1 MKPKEPYVSNTT
13 GIALG
18 FNPELRKLLAGLG
31 NVYMGFNFPQQV
43 LQDYMG
49 GQCWNNLN
57 KTGNAD
63 WFKVTTVEL
72 LKRRNK
78 PLQPCSTDWKVL
90 DDWIL
95 KQHIKSSGCRAPY
108 MKTNENFSI
117 CETQLKMKQTI
128 LNWPDVAYDYD
139 APCEGKSHIGYR
151 VSNVEYTDKEINPLS
166 MSVYVSYTNTV
177 KIISQSRMID
187 GQALIGYIGGYVGL
201 LLGTIIIII
210 CINIITFLI

>member
-1 MKPKEPYVSNTT
+1 MV
-13 GIALG
+13 
-18 FNPELRKLLAGLG
+18 FNPELRKLLAELG

-49 GQCWNNLN
+49 GQCWNQLN
-57 KTGNAD
+57 KTGNSD
-63 WFKVTTVEL
+63 WFKVTSVEL

-78 PLQPCSTDWKVL
+78 PSQPCSTEWKVL

-95 KQHIKSSGCRAPY
+95 KQHIKKIGCRAPY
-108 MKTNENFSI
+108 MKTSENFSI
-117 CETQLKMKQTI
+117 CESQLKMKQTI
-128 LNWPDVAYDYD
+128 LNWPDVAYNYD
-139 APCEGKSHIGYR
+139 IPCEGKSHIGYR
-151 VSNVEYTDKEINPLS
+151 VSNVEYADKEINPLS
-166 MSVYVSYTNTV
+166 MIVYVSYTNTV

-210 CINIITFLI
+210 FMHIITFIYIV